1 MNKGWATPSSLPG
14 SRKGSLHGADV
25 RSSSRYLIPL
35 PRLSSKRTTFTA
47 LYAKAKPSPRRARCS
62 TCLAFSRDA

>member
-25 RSSSRYLIPL
+25 QSSRHLNPL
-35 PRLSSKRTTFTA
+35 PRFSSKRTTFTA
-47 LYAKAKPSPRRARCS
+47 SYAKAKPSPRRAYIS
-62 TCLAFSRDA
+62 